1 MKEDSIIAEEVMLEM
16 LKLNHVALPVH
27 DSFIVRNSAVDE
39 LKTIMGKAF
48 TKFYKNNKTKL
59 DSKPTIFNIPDR
71 DKHLRNEDGSIK
83 MNLQLLQQDTTIVSS
98 LWGN

>member
-1 MKEDSIIAEEVMLEM
+1 MEKVFA
-16 LKLNHVALPVH
+16 
-27 DSFIVRNSAVDE
+27 
-39 LKTIMGKAF
+39 
-48 TKFYKNNKTKL
+48 KFYKNNKTKL
-59 DSKPTIFNIPDR
+59 DSKPNIFNIADR